1 MELPNATMWM
11 VRAEWE
17 GTVLH
22 HFLNEGIA
30 YLGWGE
36 TGVIHPET
44 TKEEL
49 SARVERAN
57 PGYKGVGNA
66 TRCIWE
72 FCREVQEGDTVV
84 TYDPQQRLYHVGVVK
99 SDADYGT
106 GIWVDPATMD
116 ECEVPR
122 YVRKVDWGPTIS
134 RDRLSPAAQRYLG
147 RPPTH
152 FRLPDEVSEEIRRL
166 CA

>member
-1 MELPNATMWM
+1 MDFPSMNMWM
-11 VRAEWE
+11 IRAEWQ

-22 HFLNEGIA
+22 HFLNEGIV

-36 TGVIHPET
+36 TGIICLET
-44 TKEEL
+44 TREEL
-49 SARVERAN
+49 RGRVERAN
-57 PGYKGVGNA
+57 PGYRGVGNA

-72 FCREVQEGDTVV
+72 FCQEVRIGDTVV
-84 TYDPQQRLYHVGVVK
+84 TYDPPARLYHVGVIK

-106 GIWVDPATMD
+106 GFWIDPATLD
-116 ECEVPR
+116 KYEVPR
-122 YVRKVDWGPTIS
+122 YVRKVNWSATVS
-134 RDRLSPAAQRYLG
+134 RDLLSPAAQRYLG

-152 FRLPDEVSEEIRRL
+152 FQLPAEVSEEIRRL